1 MELEVVRDSVVG
13 TSGPLLGPDSTTTAP
28 DLASLH
34 QANLWREMMDGI
46 SRAAFHGNCH
56 IFLVWYSLYLS

>member
-1 MELEVVRDSVVG
+1 MELEVAKDLEVA
-13 TSGPLLGPDSTTTAP
+13 TSEPLLDLVSTTTAP
-28 DLASLH
+28 DLALLH

>member
-13 TSGPLLGPDSTTTAP
+13 TSGPPLGLDSTTTAP
-28 DLASLH
+28 DQASLH

-46 SRAAFHGNCH
+46 SRPAFHWNCH
-56 IFLVWYSLYLS
+56 IFFVWYSLYLS